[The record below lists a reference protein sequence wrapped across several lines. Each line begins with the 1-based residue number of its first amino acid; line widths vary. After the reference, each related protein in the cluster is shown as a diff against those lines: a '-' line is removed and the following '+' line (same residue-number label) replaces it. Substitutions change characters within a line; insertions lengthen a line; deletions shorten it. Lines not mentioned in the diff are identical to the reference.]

1 MAVHTIRKGLDL
13 PIAGVPDQTIHEG
26 AAVTRV
32 ALIADDY
39 IGLKPT
45 MFVKPG
51 DKVLR
56 GQPLCEDKK
65 NPGVMYTA
73 PAAGTVTAVNRGE
86 RRALQSIVIELGT
99 RDRNKA
105 ATKAEFASLSS
116 FSGKNVAGL
125 SNDEVRALLVESGM
139 WTAFRTRPYSKVPAI
154 ADQPAA
160 IFITAMDTNPLA
172 PNVDVVYKGNEEAFA
187 VGLHCIAKLRDGRI
201 YLCRQPGSAIGAGQH
216 SGVQVEEFKGVHP
229 AGNAGTHIH
238 FIEGASRAHIVWY
251 INYQDVISIGKLF
264 TTGRLDV
271 ERVIS
276 LAGPS
281 VLKPRLI
288 RTRFGASTDELTQ
301 GELEEG
307 EIRVISGSVLSGR
320 IARGDILGYLGRF
333 HHQISALREGRE
345 REFLGW
351 LQPGGNK
358 FSIVN
363 VFSSNLVPGRRFK
376 FNTNL
381 NGSARAMV
389 PIGTYEK
396 VMPLD
401 IVATHLLR
409 SLIVGDVEAAEQLGC
424 LELDEEDLALCTFV
438 CPGKYDYGPYL
449 RSVLTTIEREG

>member
-13 PIAGVPDQTIHEG
+13 PIAGLPDQTLHE
-26 AAVTRV
+26 APAVTRV
-32 ALIADDY
+32 ALVADDY

-65 NPGVMYTA
+65 NPGVIYTA
-73 PAAGTVTAVNRGE
+73 PGAGTVVAVNRGE
-86 RRALQSIVIELGT
+86 RRALQSIVVELGT
-99 RDRNKA
+99 REQRNG
-105 ATKAEFASLSS
+105 ATKAEFAEFKH
-116 FSGKNVAGL
+116 FSGKTVAGL
-125 SNDEVRALLVESGM
+125 SADEVRALLIESGM
-139 WTAFRTRPYSKVPAI
+139 WPVFRTRPFSKVPGV

-172 PNVDVVYKGNEEAFA
+172 PDVEAAYRGNEEAFS
-187 VGLHCIAKLRDGRI
+187 VGLHCIAKLRDGKI
-201 YLCRQPGSAIGAGQH
+201 YLCRQPGSPISAGQH
-216 SGVQVEEFKGVHP
+216 SGIQIEEFKGVHP

-238 FIEGASRAHIVWY
+238 VLEGASRNHIVWY
-251 INYQDVISIGKLF
+251 LNYQDVISIGKLF
-264 TTGRLDV
+264 MTGRLDV

-276 LAGPS
+276 LAGPP
-281 VLKPRLI
+281 VRNPRLI
-288 RTRFGASTDELTQ
+288 RTRFGASTDELTV
-301 GELEEG
+301 GELEDG
-307 EIRVISGSVLSGR
+307 EMRVISGSVLSGR
-320 IARGDILGYLGRF
+320 IAVGEILGYLGRF
-333 HHQISALREGRE
+333 HQQISVLREGRE

-351 LQPGGNK
+351 LAPGGSK
-358 FSIVN
+358 FSVIN
-363 VFSSNLVPGRRFK
+363 LFTSNLVPGRRFA
-376 FNTNL
+376 FNTST

-389 PIGTYEK
+389 PINTYEK

-401 IVATHLLR
+401 IAATHLLR